1 MEGLDG
7 DATDVTLAG
16 WLIAVGLVAL
26 PVLFGY
32 AYWRYRRGDRNRKA
46 LLVGVGAGGV
56 GWAGLLLQA
65 EERWLASPWD
75 DAAAVLAV
83 ASVAVGFY
91 ALYLAY
97 WREPDAD
104 GTG

>member
-1 MEGLDG
+1 M
-7 DATDVTLAG
+7 DVTLVG

-46 LLVGVGAGGV
+46 LLVGVAAGGV
-56 GWAGLLLQA
+56 GWAGLLLRA
-65 EERWLASPWD
+65 EERWLVTPWD
-75 DAAAVLAV
+75 DVVAVLAI
-83 ASVAVGFY
+83 ASVTIGFY

-97 WREPDAD
+97 WRGLGAD
-104 GTG
+104 GSG